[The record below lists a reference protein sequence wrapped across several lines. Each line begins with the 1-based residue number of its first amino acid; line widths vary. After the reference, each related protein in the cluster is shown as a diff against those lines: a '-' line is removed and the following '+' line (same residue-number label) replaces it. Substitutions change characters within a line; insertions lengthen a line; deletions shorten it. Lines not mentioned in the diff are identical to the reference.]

1 MDEAEKQGG
10 SGEDAAQQGKGFF
23 TLNLSQ
29 VDRMV
34 QQGAGAEEVMA
45 YLVLVRGTS
54 VRSRGV
60 STHGANSIANRAG
73 MTHHRAEQAMDDL
86 AAGGYINKLNDVAE
100 ALKKRRAKWRITEAP
115 DPLDVALA
123 NTLVDGIGRGREHPP
138 LARIYNEVSLGK
150 HCHIPDARLDT
161 LMVMLHLY
169 RHQSLADY
177 GGINPRAGVFRQWV
191 EAENSYGEKVLDI
204 EGTNAAL
211 YEIQGGSNTVFNKF
225 AAEALFYVGDQDERH
240 IRFWDAFNNLHRL
253 GLLYEV
259 IQVWTA
265 DPERNKKAEP
275 LYTLYV
281 SDRHA
286 RESEPYLSRAIHA
299 AAFRRGTLDTYE
311 EFPPGIGWEGSG
323 NIIGTGRFR
332 YVATKKAGGFP
343 IGIYRLRFRPHTRDT
358 GKGMEAEKR
367 RVEEWASALS
377 KFR

>member
-1 MDEAEKQGG
+1 MDEAEKQRG

-54 VRSRGV
+54 VRSKGV
-60 STHGANSIANRAG
+60 STHGANSIAIRAG
-73 MTHHRAEQAMDDL
+73 MTHHRSELAMGEL
-86 AAGGYINKLNDVAE
+86 AADGYIKKLDGIEDMV
-100 ALKKRRAKWRITEAP
+100 KKRRPRWQITEAP
-115 DPLDVALA
+115 DGPEVALA

-138 LARIYNEVSLGK
+138 LARIYNDVGLGK
-150 HCHIPDARLDT
+150 HCVMADARLDT
-161 LMVMLHLY
+161 IMVLLHLY

-177 GGINPRAGVFRQWV
+177 GGINPRDGVFRQWV
-191 EAENSYGEKVLDI
+191 EAENSYGEKVLDM
-204 EGTNAAL
+204 GGNAAL
-211 YEIQGGSNTVFNKF
+211 YEIQGGGNTVFNKF

-265 DPERNKKAEP
+265 DPERDKKAEP

-281 SDRHA
+281 FDRHA
-286 RESEPYLSRAIHA
+286 REKEPYLSRAIHA
-299 AAFRRGTLDTYE
+299 AALRCGTLDAYE
-311 EFPPGIGWEGSG
+311 EFPPGVGWEGSG

-332 YVATKKAGGFP
+332 FVANKKTGGFP
-343 IGIYRLRFRPHTRDT
+343 IGIYRLKFRPHTRDT

-367 RVEEWASALS
+367 RVEKWANALEA
-377 KFR
+377 FR

>member
-54 VRSRGV
+54 VRSKGV

-86 AAGGYINKLNDVAE
+86 ATGGYIKKPEGSEDLV
-100 ALKKRRAKWRITEAP
+100 KKRSSRWQITEAP
-115 DPLDVALA
+115 DVREVALA
-123 NTLVDGIGRGREHPP
+123 NTLVDGVGGRGMANPP
-138 LARIYNEVSLGK
+138 LARIYSEVSLGK

-177 GGINPRAGVFRQWV
+177 GGISPRAGVFRQWV
-191 EAENSYGEKVLDI
+191 EAENSYGEKVLDM
-204 EGTNAAL
+204 GGNAAL
-211 YEIQGGSNTVFNKF
+211 YEIQGGGNTVFNKF
-225 AAEALFYVGDQDERH
+225 AAEALFYVADQDERH
-240 IRFWDAFNNLHRL
+240 LRFWDAFNNLHRL

-265 DPERNKKAEP
+265 DPERDKKAEP

-281 SDRHA
+281 FDRHA
-286 RESEPYLSRAIHA
+286 RKSEPYLSRAIHA
-299 AAFRRGTLDTYE
+299 AALRCGTLDAYE
-311 EFPPGIGWEGSG
+311 EFPPGIEWEGSG

-332 YVATKKAGGFP
+332 YVANKKVGGFP
-343 IGIYRLRFRPHTRDT
+343 IGIYRLKFRPHTRDT
-358 GKGMEAEKR
+358 GKGMEAEQL
-367 RVEEWASALS
+367 RVEKWANALDA
-377 KFR
+377 FR